1 MFQFSFQLD
10 ENRILTNN
18 QAEYEALIIGLEIAK
33 ELNIRHLRV
42 SGDSQLIIR
51 QITGQYKCYHP
62 LLNLQLSKVKHLAQ
76 DFDEVHFHH
85 IMRL

>member
-33 ELNIRHLRV
+33 ELNIRHLSV

-51 QITGQYKCYHP
+51 QVTGQYKCYHP
-62 LLNLQLSKVKHLAQ
+62 LLSL
-76 DFDEVHFHH
+76 
-85 IMRL
+85 